1 LSEIE
6 NMETTDLNELKQLV
20 AELRADHVKQ
30 KEKEQ
35 RDSWTKY
42 VSLTMVCIAVLAA
55 IATLKGGGFSTRTL
69 KEMNEATF
77 NQTEASDQ
85 WAFYQSKSIKENLY
99 EIELDHLNA
108 AATPDAALVAKMK
121 AKIDR
126 YEKDKAEITAL
137 AKNYETARDAARK
150 TATSAAEHSKGMG
163 LSITLFQIAIALGAM
178 CLIVKKKPLWIVSLI
193 LASLATIQ
201 MIDVLYFMPL

>member
-1 LSEIE
+1 
-6 NMETTDLNELKQLV
+6 METTDLNELKQLV

-99 EIELDHLNA
+99 DIELDHLNA
-108 AATPDAALVAKMK
+108 APTPDAAAVAKMK

-126 YEKDKAEITAL
+126 YEKDKADITTL
-137 AKNYETARDAARK
+137 AKNYEAARDTARK

-193 LASLATIQ
+193 LAVLATIQ
-201 MIDVLYFMPL
+201 MMDVLYFLPL